1 MRSVLLSV
9 VGLVLG
15 AAAGGTIANVTIPS
29 HEQMRQFAADL
40 VPPGTQPTGVG
51 QVSGIEMFVGPYE
64 AIGGFETDGVDV
76 ATLAT
81 LVRTRATEQGW
92 THVRTEP
99 TSAGERQFWAREQ
112 IRATISI
119 RNSEGYQDGTI
130 FVRYASSPTDRFIT
144 GLALGGAA
152 GLTPALLIVRRR
164 SRPSTTQSVS
174 EGGNT

>member
-1 MRSVLLSV
+1 MRSVLLTV

-15 AAAGGTIANVTIPS
+15 AAAGGTIANLTIPS

-76 ATLAT
+76 ATLAA
-81 LVRTRATEQGW
+81 LVRTHAIGQGW

-112 IRATISI
+112 INATITVS
-119 RNSEGYQDGTI
+119 NFEVSEDGTI

-144 GLALGGAA
+144 GLVLGGAA
-152 GLTPALLIVRRR
+152 GLMLALLIVRRR
-164 SRPSTTQSVS
+164 SRPSTTQSVA
-174 EGGNT
+174 E